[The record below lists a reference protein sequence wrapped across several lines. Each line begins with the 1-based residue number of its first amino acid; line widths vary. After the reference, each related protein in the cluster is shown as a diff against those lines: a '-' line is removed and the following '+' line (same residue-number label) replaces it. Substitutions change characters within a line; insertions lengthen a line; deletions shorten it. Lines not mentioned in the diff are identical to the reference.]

1 MEREGDGG
9 VGGDGGGDVL
19 ATHAAAVCVGGGRL
33 TEADCHSRL
42 AERSDGGDGGV
53 GGDSGGDALGTHA
66 CAAVC
71 VDGGRLTEADWHC
84 SVAEMSDGGDGGDG
98 GVGSDGG

>member
-1 MEREGDGG
+1 
-9 VGGDGGGDVL
+9 
-19 ATHAAAVCVGGGRL
+19 
-33 TEADCHSRL
+33 
-42 AERSDGGDGGV
+42 
-53 GGDSGGDALGTHA
+53 
-66 CAAVC
+66 VC